1 MRTLKTLLA
10 TLIIVWGLLALATRA
25 LTPLL
30 TEHREEVA
38 ALLSH
43 ALKAPVEIGRVQ
55 ARWYG
60 LTPLIEF
67 DGVRIGE
74 AERGLAVDRVSVQLS
89 LAALLQGDLLEPLR
103 VTLDG
108 IQVTVVH
115 EPTGQIRLDGFG
127 AIQGGQGKFALPQQL
142 HLVNT
147 RVRWIDRKAG
157 NPPLTIEDISVVIER
172 HGNALE
178 LRASLATEAG
188 SAIAAAQID
197 GFLGTTTWQGDA
209 YLKVDGLDVA
219 RLFAP
224 YLPPSYGLK
233 TLELDLESWSRWKD
247 AAMVSA
253 HGQWRMRDLALQPRT
268 DDSRRLLIAQASAG
282 FSIER
287 TSGGLRVGL
296 EDLVLVRDGWR
307 WPAANLAFAL
317 TRQAGGG
324 RHLKAAADY
333 LRIEDVIAILQ
344 VRMPWKDLQEPIERL
359 QPRGEVRNL
368 ALFVDL
374 SNEEIAWRGRAEFV
388 DIGTKSWDQYPDT
401 AHFSGQLHGQQ
412 DHIVL
417 QLDSR
422 AARLQ
427 FSSLR
432 NPIELQE
439 LQGRLDWTRGGAGW
453 QLASKNLLA
462 VTPHI
467 RTQTRLHLQHQAGVA
482 TFVDMQTDMADGD
495 AASIR
500 SYLPVTASSDK
511 VVDWLDRAFPSG
523 RIIRG
528 SALLYGALDGFPF
541 EQHKDGVFQANFETE
556 DLVLDYAPGWPPL
569 EQLAARVKF
578 HGNQLDVEAN
588 SAKIYASD
596 VTQTTAHIASL
607 KPAGPLR
614 VRGRIVGPLHD
625 KIRVLNEEALRDRF
639 GRFAAV
645 MRAKG
650 NSVLA
655 LDFAIP
661 LGKIGRHALNGKLDL
676 SGARLTLPDWDFT
689 VSDLNG
695 RIGFDLQGL
704 NATGIS
710 GRTMNAP
717 ISIDVLP
724 VGDGITRVSSVGQ
737 FAVADIAGQLPG
749 LPLNFADGVARFQ
762 IDVDLP
768 SSEDGPETP
777 IVLAVDSD
785 LRGIDI
791 RLPPPLGKA
800 AAQQRALSI
809 RMPLGG
815 TTVLG
820 SLDYAPQLSSKFSAD
835 GERVAIQLGENA
847 AKLGSNSGVYIDGR
861 LPEIDVM
868 AWSGALRS
876 LPLGNAD
883 DARPITID
891 LRTDRLVVDTFVMPE
906 LHFNA
911 TRTER
916 QWQGTVE
923 APNMAGRF
931 TAPSTLRG
939 QPIEIELER
948 LKLSFPVGGEEF
960 DLPPVPNASA
970 GPDPTNLPGLVLD
983 IADFHINDAQ
993 MGRLQLNAQRAPEGL
1008 RITQLS
1014 LRDGQVALDS
1024 AGHWSRIGTS
1034 FQTAWGGRISTQNLG
1049 DLLVDLGYS
1058 PQVKQAASDIGFL
1071 FRWPGTPAQAHR
1083 QTLDGEATFDISAG
1097 RIVELDPGAT
1107 RLVGLLNLSALLRRL
1122 RLDFR
1127 DLFSKGYS
1135 FDKITGD
1142 FALKGGNAT
1151 TENLRILGPSGRID
1165 VVGSA
1170 DLVARTV
1177 DHHMTVIPKLDATLP
1192 IATTLA
1198 GGPIAGLAVLLAQKL
1213 MDKQVDDIYRFEY
1226 RVSGPLTNPDTTQLD
1241 TGGTL
1246 SKLLRPF
1253 GGSDNASP
1261 DETSAEETPAAADKG
1276 SSEPPAASHAPDT
1289 TEQE

>member
-1 MRTLKTLLA
+1 MRKLKTLLA
-10 TLIIVWGLLALATRA
+10 TLIIVWGLLALTTRA
-25 LTPLL
+25 VTPLL
-30 TEHREEVA
+30 NEHREDVA
-38 ALLSH
+38 ALLSR
-43 ALKAPVEIGRVQ
+43 ALGVPVAIDRVQ

-60 LTPLIEF
+60 LSPLIEF

-74 AERGLAVDRVSVQLS
+74 EERGLTADRISLELS
-89 LAALLQGDLLEPLR
+89 LGALLRGDLLEPLR

-108 IQVTVVH
+108 IQLTIVH
-115 EPTGQIRLDGFG
+115 ETSGQLHLDGYG
-127 AIQGGQGKFALPQQL
+127 AIQGGQGRLALPQELQ
-142 HLVNT
+142 LVNT

-172 HGNALE
+172 DGNALA

-188 SAIAAAQID
+188 NAVAAAQID
-197 GFLGTTTWQGDA
+197 GFLGTTTWQGNA
-209 YLKVDGLDVA
+209 YLKVDRLDVA

-233 TLELDLESWSRWKD
+233 TLELDLQSWTRWKD
-247 AAMVSA
+247 AALVSA
-253 HGQWRMRDLALQPRT
+253 HGQWRMRDLALQPRA
-268 DDSRRLLIAQASAG
+268 DDSRRLLIEQASAG
-282 FSIER
+282 FSVEQA
-287 TSGGLRVGL
+287 SGGLRVGL

-307 WPAANLAFAL
+307 WPAANLALAL
-317 TRQAGGG
+317 TRQADGG

-344 VRMPWKDLQEPIERL
+344 VRIPWKDLQEPLERL

-374 SNEEIAWRGRAEFV
+374 SNEDFAWRGRAEFA
-388 DIGTKSWDQYPDT
+388 DLGTKSWDQFPDT

-432 NPIELQE
+432 NHIELQE

-462 VTPHI
+462 VMPQI
-467 RTQTRLHLQHQAGVA
+467 RTQTRLNLQHQAGEA
-482 TFVDMQTDMADGD
+482 TFVDMQTDIADGD

-500 SYLPVTASSDK
+500 SYLPVTESPNK
-511 VVDWLDRAFPSG
+511 VVDWLDRAFPAG
-523 RIIRG
+523 RITQG
-528 SALLYGALDGFPF
+528 SALLYGPLDGFPF
-541 EQHKDGVFQANFETE
+541 EQRKDGVFQAHLETE

-569 EQLAARVKF
+569 ERLSARVKF
-578 HGNQLDVEAN
+578 HGNQLDVEAK
-588 SAKIYASD
+588 SAKIYDSD
-596 VTQTTAHIASL
+596 LTQTTAHIASL
-607 KPAGPLR
+607 KPAGPLQ

-625 KIRVLNEEALRDRF
+625 KIRVLNEKALRDRF
-639 GRFAAV
+639 GKFAAV

-650 NSVLA
+650 SSVLT

-661 LGKIGRHALNGKLDL
+661 LGKTGRLALNGKLDL
-676 SGARLTLPDWDFT
+676 NGASLTLPDWDFT
-689 VSDLNG
+689 VSDLKG
-695 RIGFDLQGL
+695 QIGFDLQGL
-704 NATGIS
+704 NAKGIS
-710 GRTMNAP
+710 GRTLNAP
-717 ISIDVLP
+717 ISVDVLP
-724 VGDGITRVSSVGQ
+724 VGDGITRVRSVGQ
-737 FAVADIAGQLPG
+737 FAVTDIVGQLPG
-749 LPLNFADGVARFQ
+749 LPLNFADGAARFQ
-762 IDVDLP
+762 FDLDLP
-768 SSEDGPETP
+768 SSEARPETP

-785 LRGIDI
+785 LGGIDI
-791 RLPPPLGKA
+791 RLPPPLGKT
-800 AAQQRALSI
+800 AAQERSLSI

-815 TTVLG
+815 TTAFG
-820 SLDYAPQLSSKFSAD
+820 SLDYARQLSSKFSAD
-835 GERVAIQLGENA
+835 GERVAVQLGGKA
-847 AKLGSNSGVYIDGR
+847 AELASKPGVHIDGR

-868 AWSGALRS
+868 AWSQALQS
-876 LPLGNAD
+876 LPLNNAD

-891 LRTDRLVVDTFVMPE
+891 LRTDRLVVDTLVMTE

-911 TRTER
+911 TRTEH
-916 QWQGTVE
+916 QWQGAVE

-931 TAPSTLRG
+931 TAPSTLRE

-948 LKLSFPVGGEEF
+948 LKLSFPVGGEKF
-960 DLPPVPNASA
+960 DLQPVPNASD
-970 GPDPTNLPGLVLD
+970 GPDPTNLPGLMLD
-983 IADFHINDAQ
+983 IADFRINDAQ
-993 MGRLQLNAQRAPEGL
+993 MGLLQLNAQRAPEGL
-1008 RITQLS
+1008 RITKLS
-1014 LRDGQVALDS
+1014 LRDGQVTLDS
-1024 AGHWSRIGTS
+1024 AGHWSRIGTGS
-1034 FQTAWGGRISTQNLG
+1034 QTALGGRISTQNLG
-1049 DLLVDLGYS
+1049 DLVVDLGYS
-1058 PQVKQAASDIGFL
+1058 GEIKQAASDIGFL
-1071 FRWPGTPAQAHR
+1071 FRWPGSPAQAHR
-1083 QTLDGEATFDISAG
+1083 QTLDGKATFDIGAG

-1107 RLVGLLNLSALLRRL
+1107 RLVGLLNLNALLRRL

-1151 TENLRILGPSGRID
+1151 TENLRIVGPSGRID

-1170 DLVARTV
+1170 DLVRRTV
-1177 DHHMTVIPKLDATLP
+1177 DHHMTVIPRLDATLP

-1198 GGPIAGLAVLLAQKL
+1198 GGPVAGLAVLLAQTL

-1226 RVSGPLTNPDTTQLD
+1226 RVSGPLANPKTTQLD

-1253 GGSDNASP
+1253 GGTDTVSP
-1261 DETSAEETPAAADKG
+1261 DESSAEETPAAAGKG
-1276 SSEPPAASHAPDT
+1276 SPEPAGASPALDTSE
-1289 TEQE
+1289 Q